1 MTITLTTSPDTVPGQ
16 LTHEDFSEKV
26 ELKYSRSPIKV
37 SQYDLIRW
45 WDQGVIN
52 TAHFIRF
59 ALMVE
64 RVGEDGLENF
74 DIEKFC
80 GDWVG
85 TKKSGDERF
94 VTPKQVMAE
103 IQALQQ
109 CGAAHVE
116 TTVQMSLDLS

>member
-1 MTITLTTSPDTVPGQ
+1 MAATITKALDTAPGQ
-16 LTHEDFSEKV
+16 LTHENLNEKV
-26 ELKYSRSPIKV
+26 ELKYQRAPISF

-59 ALMVE
+59 ALMIE
-64 RVGEDGLENF
+64 RVGEDGPESF

-85 TKKSGDERF
+85 TKKNGDERLL
-94 VTPKQVMAE
+94 TPKQVMAE
-103 IQALQQ
+103 IQKLQQ

-116 TTVQMSLDLS
+116 TTVQMSLDLA

>member
-16 LTHEDFSEKV
+16 LTHEDLSSV
-26 ELKYSRSPIKV
+26 ELKYSRAPIKV

-64 RVGEDGLENF
+64 RVGRGWAREF
-74 DIEKFC
+74 
-80 GDWVG
+80 
-85 TKKSGDERF
+85 
-94 VTPKQVMAE
+94 
-103 IQALQQ
+103 
-109 CGAAHVE
+109 
-116 TTVQMSLDLS
+116 